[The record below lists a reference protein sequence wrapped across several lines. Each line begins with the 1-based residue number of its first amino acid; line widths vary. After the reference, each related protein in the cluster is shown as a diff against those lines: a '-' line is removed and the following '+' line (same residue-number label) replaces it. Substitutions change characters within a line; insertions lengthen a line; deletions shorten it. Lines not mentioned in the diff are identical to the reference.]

1 MSRCR
6 WEQWMKRID
15 LTGGVAGQSHTRS
28 RGEFSG
34 IFAMIDHMQRAHSE
48 RNKQESS
55 A

>member
-15 LTGGVAGQSHTRS
+15 LAGGVAGQSHTRS
-28 RGEFSG
+28 RGELSA
-34 IFAMIDHMQRAHSE
+34 ISAMIDYMQRAPSKE
-48 RNKQESS
+48 Q